1 MCTECNLYFVVH
13 IEPFG
18 MMIHFLGL
26 QSNTCHESKR
36 FVEIFEKELLVNSVP
51 VFHFCPPGL
60 AQGRKSRVSFFFVE
74 FLAFWCWHDGKR
86 YWRSSQTTTCSTI
99 ERVNENVTQAGRG
112 KSGIYLCFLLRSIF
126 YAKCIWRYTR
136 ATITLQLL
144 HLRKQLNAMSK
155 IVQTTFD
162 ICKRR
167 NSVSHYPPHPRK
179 EKMLLVPDE

>member
-86 YWRSSQTTTCSTI
+86 YWRSSQTMHLRYNWARKRKCNPSR
-99 ERVNENVTQAGRG
+99 EG

-144 HLRKQLNAMSK
+144 HFRKQLIMQCPK
-155 IVQTTFD
+155 
-162 ICKRR
+162 
-167 NSVSHYPPHPRK
+167 
-179 EKMLLVPDE
+179 